1 MTELNRDEELRCI
14 GCGAVIQ
21 TEDKD
26 ALGYTPASALNK
38 GLETGEL
45 YCQRCFRLRHYNEI
59 APVSLTDDDFL
70 RLLATSARPTP

>member
-26 ALGYTPASALNK
+26 ALAT
-38 GLETGEL
+38 
-45 YCQRCFRLRHYNEI
+45 RRRRH
-59 APVSLTDDDFL
+59 
-70 RLLATSARPTP
+70 